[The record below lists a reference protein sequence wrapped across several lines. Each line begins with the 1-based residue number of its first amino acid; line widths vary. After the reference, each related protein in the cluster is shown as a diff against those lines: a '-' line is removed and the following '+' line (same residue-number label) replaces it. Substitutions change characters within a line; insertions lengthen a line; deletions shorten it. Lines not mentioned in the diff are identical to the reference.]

1 MSISAEMFIVIS
13 LMLAVFAA
21 VAVVGSSIVLGVGFE
36 RLRAGFDIVK
46 KQTGFF
52 AEAIH
57 KLDQKSK
64 ELEDTVISVEKR
76 VDGVEKQSG
85 FFFQSLHTLEEKILK
100 GSPVESALPEKPAAQ
115 KLTTELEPKDDRDPS
130 IMPKVME
137 WNATSEAK
145 SLLQANEDKQINKP
159 ASEAQTTSSGLT
171 ASIVDYLLSD
181 NRNRDVVYH

>member
-64 ELEDTVISVEKR
+64 ELQDFVVKVEKR

-85 FFFQSLHTLEEKILK
+85 FFFQSLHNLEEKILS
-100 GSPVESALPEKPAAQ
+100 GSPAQTPAKAEAPVVETKPET
-115 KLTTELEPKDDRDPS
+115 LSEEDS

-137 WNATSEAK
+137 WNATSEAR
-145 SLLQANEDKQINKP
+145 SLLKANEDHKDDQPMAMAEEK
-159 ASEAQTTSSGLT
+159 TTSSGLT